1 VATQL
6 CIDDVECPALARDLR
21 IALAEQ
27 EGSERAE
34 DAFRAAMS
42 DVIRAIQAKD
52 RFALLKRFIAYGS
65 LLPSWETR
73 YTNRPRSLTDD
84 ELARCIDFVVGHM
97 VAKFQGRLAEI
108 LAKRAVLELLRKLE
122 SDAEMPPKSTTAFGD
137 GIRCATA
144 ARAARRV
151 GPKDTPAPARGAEGP
166 DALCYGN
173 LADDAIEVRAV
184 VEIKSMPRRLVL
196 LERQAAN
203 HVMALRRGVTING
216 MWYPPRRVRLA
227 GGTSG
232 RDVVRIFVR
241 PSLWLLARGFRFEA
255 REGGS
260 NLVMDEQE
268 LPPIGNVVR
277 RLSPNTWMV
286 KLAWSYD
293 VLRAA
298 SFRLAH
304 RYMVEVGEALATDE
318 EFSTGLRTD
327 MTAAEAGMN
336 DLLVELHVA
345 IARQADAEPRP
356 RRRQKTI
363 ELYNVLAFGWA
374 LGHDF
379 RDGDGDPC
387 MMDVQDL
394 RERSCAVPG
403 SG

>member
-1 VATQL
+1 
-6 CIDDVECPALARDLR
+6 
-21 IALAEQ
+21 
-27 EGSERAE
+27 
-34 DAFRAAMS
+34 
-42 DVIRAIQAKD
+42 
-52 RFALLKRFIAYGS
+52 
-65 LLPSWETR
+65 
-73 YTNRPRSLTDD
+73 
-84 ELARCIDFVVGHM
+84 
-97 VAKFQGRLAEI
+97 
-108 LAKRAVLELLRKLE
+108 
-122 SDAEMPPKSTTAFGD
+122 
-137 GIRCATA
+137 
-144 ARAARRV
+144 
-151 GPKDTPAPARGAEGP
+151 
-166 DALCYGN
+166 
-173 LADDAIEVRAV
+173 
-184 VEIKSMPRRLVL
+184 
-196 LERQAAN
+196 
-203 HVMALRRGVTING
+203 
-216 MWYPPRRVRLA
+216 MWHPPRCVHLA

-232 RDVVRIFVR
+232 RNVARIYVR

-286 KLAWSYD
+286 ELAWSYD

-394 RERSCAVPG
+394 RERSNADRASP
-403 SG
+403 